1 MIVLVYAKKSTAFR
15 FASGCSQKAYDLL
28 VKAAKSDLNI

>member
-1 MIVLVYAKKSTAFR
+1 MIVLVYAKKSTALDSR
-15 FASGCSQKAYDLL
+15 LAVAKKAYDLL

>member
-1 MIVLVYAKKSTAFR
+1 VRRRAPHLDSRLPVAK
-15 FASGCSQKAYDLL
+15 KAYDLL